1 MPEKQTSKGRE
12 MDRVFLRYVRY
23 ARFTMFLTVAL
34 GVLATLVLMA
44 QMSLLSAVVDSV
56 FLRHAGLTQVVLPLA
71 WLLAVIVLRAGLV
84 WGREFTARQAA
95 IRVKAEVRERVFTHL
110 LRLGPA
116 YSKGE
121 ATGELVTTVSEGI
134 ERLDAY
140 VSRYLPQLAFCI
152 VIPLMIAAYAFFLD
166 WPIGVLLL
174 ITGPVIPLLMML
186 VGSYAGRHVQ
196 NQWLAL
202 SRMSAYFLDAIQGLT
217 TLELFKASGA
227 AQKRVAQFSESFR
240 QRTLKMLRVAFLS
253 GMVLE
258 FMTAAAIGLIAVV
271 LGVQLLNENI
281 PFASAFLI
289 LLLTPEFYR
298 PLRELGVQRHAALEG
313 QAAVQRINAILETPP
328 PYSESTSS
336 SCLPAGPPAITFN
349 SVSYTYPGSKRPA
362 LDDID
367 LELPPRSCTALV
379 GRSGAGKSTL
389 VNLLLRFMDAQEGQ
403 IAVNGIPLAQLPVE
417 AWRDS
422 IALVPQRPYLF
433 SGSVSANIRLARPE
447 ASDDEVRRVAELAGA
462 ASFIEQLPQGYATE
476 IGERGARL
484 SAGQAQ
490 RLALARA
497 FLKDAPLLILDEPT
511 SSLDPESELLIR
523 QALEMLMRDRTV
535 LIIAHRYNTIA
546 AADRVAVLK
555 EGRLVAVGDVSAL
568 LRSEGQDSGLL
579 NAARK
584 EQYAL

>member
-1 MPEKQTSKGRE
+1 
-12 MDRVFLRYVRY
+12 MDRVFLRYMSY
-23 ARFTMFLTVAL
+23 ARLALFLTVVL
-34 GVLATLVLMA
+34 GTLATLALIA
-44 QMSLLSAVVDSV
+44 QMSLLSAIVDSV
-56 FLRHAGLTQVVLPLA
+56 FLRHAGLARVTLS
-71 WLLAVIVLRAGLV
+71 LLLLFAAIVIHAGLV
-84 WGREFTARQAA
+84 WGREFAARQAA
-95 IRVKAEVRERVFTHL
+95 IRVKAELRERVFTHL
-110 LRLGPA
+110 LQLGPA

-140 VSRYLPQLAFCI
+140 VSRYLPQLAFCVLTPLII
-152 VIPLMIAAYAFFLD
+152 VACAFFLD

-174 ITGPVIPLLMML
+174 ITGPVIPLLMAL
-186 VGSYAGRHVQ
+186 VGSYAEKHVQ
-196 NQWLAL
+196 RQWLAL
-202 SRMSAYFLDAIQGLT
+202 SRMSAYLLDAIQGLT
-217 TLELFKASGA
+217 TLELFKASEV

-271 LGVQLLNENI
+271 LGVQLLNDDI
-281 PFASAFLI
+281 PFAHAFLI

-298 PLRELGVQRHAALEG
+298 PLRELGVQRHAGMEG
-313 QAAVQRINAILETPP
+313 KAAARRINAILETPL
-328 PYSESTSS
+328 PYSENMLSS
-336 SCLPAGPPAITFN
+336 RRPADPLAITFSN
-349 SVSYTYPGSKRPA
+349 VTYTYPGSSQPA
-362 LDDID
+362 LSGID
-367 LELPPRSCTALV
+367 LQLPARSCTALV

-389 VNLLLRFMDAQEGQ
+389 VNLLLRFMDTREGQ
-403 IAVNGIPLAQLPVE
+403 IAVNGIPLSELPAE
-417 AWRDS
+417 TWREY

-433 SGSVSANIRLARPE
+433 SGSVTANIRLARPDAGDE
-447 ASDDEVRRVAELAGA
+447 EVRCAAELAGA
-462 ASFIEQLPQGYATE
+462 AAFIEELPQGYATE

-523 QALEMLMRDRTV
+523 QALENLMRERTV
-535 LIIAHRYNTIA
+535 LVIAHRYNTIA
-546 AADRVAVLK
+546 AADRVAVL
-555 EGRLVAVGDVSAL
+555 EDGRLIEVGEPAAL
-568 LRSEGQDSGLL
+568 LRSEGQYHRLL
-579 NAARK
+579 HSARK